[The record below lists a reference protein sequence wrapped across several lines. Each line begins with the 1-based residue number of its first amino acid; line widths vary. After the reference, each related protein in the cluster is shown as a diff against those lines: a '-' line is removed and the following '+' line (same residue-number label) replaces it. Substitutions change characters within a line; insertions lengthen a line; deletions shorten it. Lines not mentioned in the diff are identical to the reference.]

1 MSLLAHET
9 SASQNLRQLSRRHS
23 RHSAAPA
30 GPFTACR
37 TTPYPQLCSHILHSL
52 SAPPAAPLSRQIAT
66 VSSFALSL
74 TSSSYR
80 LARHLASI
88 PQARSAPRSYKGALQ
103 DCIDLMSNTM
113 DQLQLSISRLSDL
126 NSAHS
131 SPYVLRSRIMDAQVS
146 LSASFTYQDTCSD
159 ELHQRNVPPAAAQLL
174 KQVGDTSRAVT
185 VALAMADTL
194 HHRIS
199 P

>member
-1 MSLLAHET
+1 TRQRTPVASLMECLPQINLDSPPGMHEG
-9 SASQNLRQLSRRHS
+9 AQRQLR
-23 RHSAAPA
+23 
-30 GPFTACR
+30 
-37 TTPYPQLCSHILHSL
+37 
-52 SAPPAAPLSRQIAT
+52 
-66 VSSFALSL
+66 
-74 TSSSYR
+74 
-80 LARHLASI
+80 
-88 PQARSAPRSYKGALQ
+88 
-103 DCIDLMSNTM
+103 
-113 DQLQLSISRLSDL
+113 LSISRLSDL
-126 NSAHS
+126 NSARS

-159 ELHQRNVPPAAAQLL
+159 ELHQRNVPPAVAAQLL